1 MRWLYA
7 IPLFL
12 GLTACAE
19 ITPSTRL
26 SKPAYV
32 PLSAGVGDT
41 VLEVDIFESMP
52 NAFGK
57 ADLFGRT
64 RPKGKNIVIYLGQEQ
79 GRAVFE
85 RQTIRMQSNA
95 TTMNSTPTVI
105 SQTSTTSYSGSTVV
119 LGSGASGPFSG
130 TAYSSGSMTT
140 SAPPIILPPRGSQT
154 QVISSDRLRY
164 FIDVKNDPVLHIEGN
179 AIVIDSASDTKLR
192 YRIEPAGS

>member
-1 MRWLYA
+1 MRWFCA
-7 IPLFL
+7 IPLVFSL
-12 GLTACAE
+12 AACAE
-19 ITPSTRL
+19 IRPSARL
-26 SKPAYV
+26 SQPANV

-41 VLEVDIFESMP
+41 VLEVDLVESMP

-64 RPKGKNIVIYLGQEQ
+64 RPRGKIIVVYLGQEQ

-95 TTMNSTPTVI
+95 TTMNSTPIVI
-105 SQTSTTSYSGSTVV
+105 PQTSTTSYSGNTAV
-119 LGSGASGPFSG
+119 LGSGASGTFSG
-130 TAYSSGSMTT
+130 TAYSSGSTT
-140 SAPPIILPPRGSQT
+140 NSAPPIVLPPRGSQT

-179 AIVIDSASDTKLR
+179 AIVIDTATDTNVR
-192 YRIEPAGS
+192 YRIEMAGS